1 MKAWTLLSLSLLPAA
16 CICAKRMSGGIFEQ
30 YYGKFQASA
39 PLKLDDTVYEQL
51 TAKPRNHTTAVLLTA
66 LETRYGCQMCRDFQP
81 EWDLLGRSW
90 AMGDKSGHTK
100 TLFGTLDFN
109 DGKATFQKVW

>member
-1 MKAWTLLSLSLLPAA
+1 MKAWTLFALSLLPAA
-16 CICAKRMSGGIFEQ
+16 CICAKRTNGGIFEQ
-30 YYGKFQASA
+30 YFSKFQASA

-81 EWDLLGRSW
+81 EWDLLARSW
-90 AMGDKSGHTK
+90 AMGDRPGQTK

-109 DGKATFQKVW
+109 DGKATFQKVS